1 MNSQTPIVFIH
12 RGDSWY
18 LPYVLSQAKFA
29 NPGSNITLIG
39 DNLALQVAQGIKGVC
54 TESLDNL
61 DCDSINSFRQ
71 NYYHMSSNLEEF
83 ELFCWLRWFYLL
95 EHMRR
100 HHISTAFHCDSDV
113 LLYSAIKN
121 IKEIYGFEKNKACGF
136 IVPKQSFD
144 SFRWG
149 ASAHVSYWSNAL
161 LKEFCEFSINSFTEP
176 KFLDL
181 YKEKY
186 NYHMTVKKPGG
197 ICDMTTLYL
206 FWKWNEDRIE
216 NLAVNHDANVI
227 DNNINSGLNYDIDEY
242 AVDANIGIKK
252 VKFIRGCPFLFP
264 SDNSGTLARVHALH
278 FQGGAKHYI
287 REFSTYAPLLRPYFK
302 SVRYLKALKS
312 YMKNKVSYAIKTIVG
327 SLLKVV
333 VAEKS

>member
-29 NPGSNITLIG
+29 NPGSNITLLG
-39 DNLALQVAQGIKGVC
+39 DDLALRVVQGIKGVRGE
-54 TESLDNL
+54 TLNNL
-61 DCDSINSFRQ
+61 ECDSINCFRK
-71 NYYHMSSNLEEF
+71 NYSHMSSNTEEF

-95 EHMRR
+95 EYMRR
-100 HHISTAFHCDSDV
+100 HHISTAFHCDSDI
-113 LLYSAIKN
+113 LLYNSIGK
-121 IKEIYGFEKNKACGF
+121 IKEIYGLGKNRDCGF
-136 IVPKQSFD
+136 LIPRQSFD
-144 SFRWG
+144 SLVWA
-149 ASAHVSYWSNAL
+149 ASGHVSYWSNDL
-161 LKEFCEFSINSFTEP
+161 LKKFCEFSINSFTEP
-176 KFLDL
+176 EFLDL

-186 NYHMTVKKPGG
+186 NYHLTEKKPGG

-227 DNNINSGLNYDIDEY
+227 DNSINFGLNYDIDEY
-242 AVDANIGIKK
+242 AVDSNIGIKK
-252 VKFIRGCPFLFP
+252 VKFVRGCPFFFA

-278 FQGGAKHYI
+278 FQGVAKPYI
-287 REFSTYAPLLRPYFK
+287 KEFSTYMPLLSPYFK
-302 SVRYLKALKS
+302 SIRYLKALKN
-312 YMKNKVSYAIKTIVG
+312 YMKNKVSYAIKTIIG
-327 SLLKVV
+327 SLSKVV